1 MKKLIN
7 FYKKLSFFQGA
18 VVATSVTSVVGI
30 AATVSGLHSFTP
42 GTTISSTQMNE
53 NFTVLKNAI
62 ELTSSQQYVG
72 TYNASSAIYPTA
84 SAVAGDYYIVN
95 IPGTISSTTFG
106 VGDWIIYNGTTW
118 SKIPTSSTITSVFG
132 RTGAIAATE
141 GDYTLDKLLDVDLTS
156 TPVAGDYLS
165 FDGTKWVAD
174 SLNESDPTVQ
184 SFAKASLPTCSAG
197 EVLKSTGS
205 TLTCVT
211 DNAGAGAY
219 AGAINKAV
227 VTNGAGALS
236 DSSVTSTE
244 LGYLSGVT
252 SSLQTQLNGKQA
264 ANGTISALSAYNTNG
279 FLVQTAANTF
289 VGRSIVGTVNRL
301 VVTNEDGVSGN
312 PTLNISTALLP
323 SPVGGDAGKF
333 LKAGG
338 GNISSWS
345 ALAPS
350 DITSALGYMPLNNS
364 GETITAGTFIFSGAA
379 VLRTMDPVSLTDVAN
394 KQYVDNSVPWM
405 KTGGDIY
412 FQSGNVGIGTS
423 VPGQKL
429 HVVGNSKFDGN
440 VAVAQ
445 GSPSTPSIN
454 SFTSASTGLFFP
466 AANTIGFSVSGMEK
480 LRIDTSGNVGIGTT
494 TPSYALHVN
503 GTVAGTAAFVNASD
517 IRYKKDIQKISGA
530 LEKILSIDGVTY
542 KFKNA
547 EFPDLKFSK
556 RRELGV
562 IAQTVE
568 KVFPEAVSIDKDG
581 FRSVAYSMLISPIIE
596 AIREMN
602 YKTTKLE
609 NENKMLKEYLCERD
623 ANAPFCSAE

>member
-18 VVATSVTSVVGI
+18 VVATSITSVVGI
-30 AATVSGLHSFTP
+30 TATVTGLHTFNP
-42 GTTISSTQMNE
+42 GSTISSSQMND

-72 TYNASSAIYPTA
+72 TYNASSGIYPTA

-118 SKIPTSSTITSVFG
+118 SKIPASSTITSVFG
-132 RTGAIAATE
+132 RTGAIVATE
-141 GDYTLDKLLDVDLTS
+141 GDYNLDKLLDVDLTS
-156 TPVAGDYLS
+156 APVAGDYLTY
-165 FDGTKWVAD
+165 DGTKWVAD
-174 SLNESDPTVQ
+174 SLNELDPTVQ
-184 SFAKASLPTCSAG
+184 SFAKTSLPACAAG
-197 EVLKSTGS
+197 EVLKSNGS
-205 TLTCVT
+205 MFTCVT

-219 AGAINKAV
+219 SGAVNKVV
-227 VTNGAGALS
+227 VTNGSGSLS
-236 DSSVTSTE
+236 DSSVTTTE

-252 SSLQTQLNGKQA
+252 SSLQTQLNSKQVS
-264 ANGTISALSAYNTNG
+264 NGTINALSAYNTNG
-279 FLVQTAANTF
+279 FLVQSSSNTF
-289 VGRSIVGTVNRL
+289 TGRSIDGTVNRI
-301 VVTNEDGVSGN
+301 VVTNGDGVSGN

-323 SPVGGDAGKF
+323 SPVGGDTGKF
-333 LKAGG
+333 LKAAG
-338 GNISSWS
+338 GNISTWT
-345 ALAPS
+345 ALGPS
-350 DITSALGYMPLNNS
+350 EITSALGYIPLNNS
-364 GETITAGTFIFSGAA
+364 GETITAGTFTFSGGA
-379 VLRTMDPVSLTDVAN
+379 VLRTMDPIGLTDVAT
-394 KQYVDNSVPWM
+394 KQYVDSFGQWM
-405 KTGGDIY
+405 KTGADIY

-429 HVVGNSKFDGN
+429 HVVGNAKFDGN

-454 SFTSASTGLFFP
+454 NFNSPSTGLFFP
-466 AANTIGFSVSGMEK
+466 AANTIGFAVSGMEK
-480 LRIDTSGNVGIGTT
+480 LRIDSSGNVGIGTT

-503 GTVAGTAAFVNASD
+503 GTVAGTAAYMNASD

-530 LEKILSIDGVTY
+530 LEKILSIDGVSY
-542 KFKNA
+542 KFKNS

-556 RRELGV
+556 RREMGV

-568 KVFPEAVSIDKDG
+568 KVFPEAVSLDKNG

-609 NENKMLKEYLCERD
+609 NENKMLKAYLCERD
-623 ANAPFCSAE
+623 PNAPFCSAE